1 MRKGCKVYILKD
13 ANPHTI
19 PAGTF
24 YGAVNLD
31 VAAQTCTIPIFGS
44 ANVNDNASMIM
55 RVPALGIGVGTAAL
69 IASADGIR
77 LDEGLLSFQASSAPS
92 GDGIALYYDGAIN

>member
-13 ANPHTI
+13 ANAHTI

-31 VAAQTCTIPIFGS
+31 VAAQTCSIPIYGS
-44 ANVNDNASMIM
+44 ANVSDNGSMIM
-55 RVPALGIGVGTAAL
+55 RVPPLGIGVGTAQL
-69 IASADGIR
+69 IPSAGGIR
-77 LDEGLLSFQASSAPS
+77 LDEGYLSFQASSAPS
-92 GDGIALYYDGAIN
+92 GDGIALYYDGEIH